1 MFHTSKGETMDAR
14 KSVRTYVRLALAMTI
29 GAATVF
35 LVATTFA
42 PTTAGLA
49 LDAVGHQGTAGVGN
63 RNEASLLVSAYNAA
77 GPIRGIPGGSFSIV
91 VIASPA
97 DSDPIQK
104 AAVSEVTSGIY
115 RITLVPELS
124 SHRWSK
130 GSYVVGVT
138 LTSPNG
144 SGVVLAELQ
153 IAQ

>member
-1 MFHTSKGETMDAR
+1 MDMR
-14 KSVRTYVRLALAMTI
+14 KSVRKSFFLGLALAVLAVMI
-29 GAATVF
+29 F
-35 LVATTFA
+35 LVAATFA
-42 PTTAGLA
+42 PTTEGLA
-49 LDAVGHQGTAGVGN
+49 LHAVGHQGTAGVGN

-130 GSYVVGVT
+130 GSYVVGVA

-144 SGVVLAELQ
+144 SGVVLGELQ